1 MTAQPLLEIRGL
13 RVDYG
18 AGEGAVHAVVDAD
31 LVLRRGEVLGLA
43 GESGSGKSTLAYAA
57 IRLLR
62 APGMITGGEVL
73 YHAEPGRPVDLLD
86 LDEPELRRLR
96 WSQIAVVLQSA
107 MNALNPVLSI
117 GAQLTDVLQ
126 AHVASLDAAA
136 RRARAAELLDMV
148 GITADRLSSYPH
160 ELSGGMR
167 QRVMIAMALALEP
180 QVVILD
186 EPTTALDVVTQREIL
201 EELTALRERLGFA
214 VLFITHDLS
223 LLAEIADSIAVMYAG
238 RLVERAAADEL
249 FRAPRHPYTLGL
261 LNSFPALHGP
271 RRYMTGIPGSPP
283 DLRMLPVGCV
293 FHPRCPYAMD
303 ICREQS
309 PPLEQPAAS
318 AGRISDGRLASCW
331 LQDGT
336 RPVPE
341 ELAQPEPGAAQPAP
355 GVPARAQR
363 RQASRPARAQH
374 CRSGPGEPVMTETAT
389 TSPAAPGTG
398 APLLEARGLTKHF
411 AVHHA
416 RRRGRA
422 RLAGVRGGHREPPVV
437 HAVEDV
443 SLSLPQSGITAVVG
457 ESGSGKSTL
466 ARLLARLITPTA
478 GELLLDGSPVPASN
492 RHRREY
498 ARDVQLVLQDP
509 FSSLNPV
516 HDVRYHLARPL
527 QIHGLG
533 GQGADLE
540 AAMTGLLE
548 RVSLTPAEQFLRKY
562 PHELSGG
569 QRQRVAI
576 ARALAVRPRVLLA
589 DEPVSM
595 LDVSIRL
602 GVLNLL
608 GDLRERDQL
617 GILYI
622 THDIASA
629 RYLADVIMV
638 MYAGEVVE
646 SGPAATLTDEPAHP
660 YTQLLLSAAPDPD
673 RPEPLSLQG
682 RGSPPSLVDPPPAAA
697 STPAARTRWRSAQK
711 SPHPAARSPTGTSA
725 RAGCTSPA

>member
-1 MTAQPLLEIRGL
+1 M
-13 RVDYG
+13 
-18 AGEGAVHAVVDAD
+18 
-31 LVLRRGEVLGLA
+31 
-43 GESGSGKSTLAYAA
+43 
-57 IRLLR
+57 
-62 APGMITGGEVL
+62 
-73 YHAEPGRPVDLLD
+73 
-86 LDEPELRRLR
+86 
-96 WSQIAVVLQSA
+96 
-107 MNALNPVLSI
+107 
-117 GAQLTDVLQ
+117 
-126 AHVASLDAAA
+126 
-136 RRARAAELLDMV
+136 
-148 GITADRLSSYPH
+148 
-160 ELSGGMR
+160 
-167 QRVMIAMALALEP
+167 
-180 QVVILD
+180 
-186 EPTTALDVVTQREIL
+186 
-201 EELTALRERLGFA
+201 
-214 VLFITHDLS
+214 
-223 LLAEIADSIAVMYAG
+223 
-238 RLVERAAADEL
+238 
-249 FRAPRHPYTLGL
+249 
-261 LNSFPALHGP
+261 
-271 RRYMTGIPGSPP
+271 
-283 DLRMLPVGCV
+283 
-293 FHPRCPYAMD
+293 
-303 ICREQS
+303 
-309 PPLEQPAAS
+309 
-318 AGRISDGRLASCW
+318 
-331 LQDGT
+331 
-336 RPVPE
+336 
-341 ELAQPEPGAAQPAP
+341 
-355 GVPARAQR
+355 
-363 RQASRPARAQH
+363 
-374 CRSGPGEPVMTETAT
+374 
-389 TSPAAPGTG
+389 
-398 APLLEARGLTKHF
+398 
-411 AVHHA
+411 
-416 RRRGRA
+416 
-422 RLAGVRGGHREPPVV
+422 V

-682 RGSPPSLVDPPPAAA
+682 RGSPPSLVDPPACCRFHPRCPYAMAVCAEVTPPGSQVADQHVSACWLHDSGLTAAQ
-697 STPAARTRWRSAQK
+697 RRSLRATTDP
-711 SPHPAARSPTGTSA
+711 SGAIAGPNGLAGPPPGHHPDPPP
-725 RAGCTSPA
+725 SPATGGEES